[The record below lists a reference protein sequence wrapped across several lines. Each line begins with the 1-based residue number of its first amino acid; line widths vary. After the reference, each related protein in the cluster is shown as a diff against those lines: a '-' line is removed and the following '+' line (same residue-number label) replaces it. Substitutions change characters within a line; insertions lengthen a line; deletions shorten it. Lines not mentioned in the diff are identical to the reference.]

1 MRQNLLFIILTALV
15 VSGCGSQKTVVKK
28 FYMIEPPG
36 FMTEIDSNAT
46 VAVDAWCEVKDVE
59 VYPAFA
65 THRIV
70 FRDDSHQIRYFGHN
84 AWAVRPS
91 NLLTPVIIDYLSAHK
106 IFTRVAGRFWEKTP
120 SYRMETTIF
129 NIEVGNTNKNDF
141 EAHLKLRFELI
152 DTQSDTV
159 VVTHIA
165 DKQSVL
171 EEKSL
176 NLLASSISEI
186 FNNELELFTELIRE
200 KLSGK
205 ATNP

>member
-1 MRQNLLFIILTALV
+1 
-15 VSGCGSQKTVVKK
+15 
-28 FYMIEPPG
+28 
-36 FMTEIDSNAT
+36 
-46 VAVDAWCEVKDVE
+46 
-59 VYPAFA
+59 
-65 THRIV
+65 
-70 FRDDSHQIRYFGHN
+70 
-84 AWAVRPS
+84 
-91 NLLTPVIIDYLSAHK
+91 
-106 IFTRVAGRFWEKTP
+106 
-120 SYRMETTIF
+120 
-129 NIEVGNTNKNDF
+129 
-141 EAHLKLRFELI
+141 
-152 DTQSDTV
+152 V